1 MALPDHVETLR
12 AKHAALEREIDQ
24 EMHRPQPNEARLAEL
39 KRRKLRLKDELAALE
54 RGYPV
59 VAEDRG

>member
-1 MALPDHVETLR
+1 MALLDRIATLR
-12 AKHAALEREIDQ
+12 ARHTAIQHEIDK
-24 EMHRPQPNEARLAEL
+24 ETNRPLPNAAVIAAL

-59 VAEDRG
+59 VAGDRG

>member
-24 EMHRPQPNEARLAEL
+24 EMHRPLPNEARLTEL
-39 KRRKLRLKDELAALE
+39 KRRKLRLKDELIALGQG
-54 RGYPV
+54 RPV
-59 VAEDRG
+59 IANDRG